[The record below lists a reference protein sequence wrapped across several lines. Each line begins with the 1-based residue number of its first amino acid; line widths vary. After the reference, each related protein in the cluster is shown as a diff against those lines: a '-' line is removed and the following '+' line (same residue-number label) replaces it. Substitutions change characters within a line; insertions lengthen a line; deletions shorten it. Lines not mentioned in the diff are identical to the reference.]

1 MAKVTEDELKQVE
14 KIKQQALEI
23 ASILGEL
30 SYQKILIENQIEE
43 QRAKIS
49 NLKYEESKVFEE
61 LRAKYGNITI
71 NIETGEFS

>member
-1 MAKVTEDELKQVE
+1 MQKVTEEELKQVE

-30 SYQKILIENQIEE
+30 SYQKILIENQMEE
-43 QRAKIS
+43 QRAKIT
-49 NLKYEESKVFEE
+49 NLKYEESKVFEQ
-61 LRAKYGNITI
+61 LREKYGNVTI

>member
-1 MAKVTEDELKQVE
+1 MQKVTEEELKQVE

>member
-1 MAKVTEDELKQVE
+1 MAKVTEEELKQVE